1 MMKAGKAVRTFF
13 EELASKPRV
22 GGLRITDTAVQFM
35 MLERAEGQIAASFA
49 LPLPPGIVV
58 GGKLADPKEFE
69 RILAELRA
77 LIAAGERRGSIRVV
91 ASLPPSVTYAQ
102 SFTIP
107 NVGPERLP
115 MTADLNVQM
124 ISPIAVE
131 EAYMSWHILK
141 ETADT
146 YELLG
151 VFAERKVVDAYRSS
165 LEAAGFSPVVF
176 EPQSLSLS
184 WTITDAAGAKEAPL
198 LVLNVTSDGVNMFL
212 LRGGGVFFDY
222 FRSWRSIQDT
232 DTRITTELFYQTL
245 VEEVRKVVNF
255 VFGRFHKTLAYVF
268 LNAPGTEAELK
279 RLIEEKFSMRV
290 VSFAPRFA
298 RLTPA
303 WFTVLGA
310 ALRGNWDRSRDVFA
324 SLGTERVRTA
334 FYHEQI
340 IEFIHLWRNVGTVA
354 LGMFTLIFLGALV
367 LLRTNPNNL
376 GDRLLTFNTEPQE
389 RDLVQLEERAD
400 EFNNLVAA
408 VRAARAEETPF
419 LEIVNA
425 LEELGKRYRVVLD
438 EMTVGGAS
446 VGAQAVMQAPSYD
459 TVLIFKRVV
468 GADPRFKSVDIPLG
482 TISPTADGAIRF
494 TLRFVFTPQTAP

>member
-22 GGLRITDTAVQFM
+22 GGLHITDTAVQFM

-290 VSFAPRFA
+290 VSFEPLSGA
-298 RLTPA
+298 TG
-303 WFTVLGA
+303 TGA
-310 ALRGNWDRSRDVFA
+310 ATCSQAWEPSACALRFTTSRLLSLSICGGTSARSLWACSLSFSSELLFFSGQTRITWVTA
-324 SLGTERVRTA
+324 SLRLIPSRRSETLCNSRSVPMSL
-334 FYHEQI
+334 I
-340 IEFIHLWRNVGTVA
+340 ISLPRCVPRA
-354 LGMFTLIFLGALV
+354 
-367 LLRTNPNNL
+367 RKR
-376 GDRLLTFNTEPQE
+376 RLSWKL
-389 RDLVQLEERAD
+389 
-400 EFNNLVAA
+400 
-408 VRAARAEETPF
+408 
-419 LEIVNA
+419 
-425 LEELGKRYRVVLD
+425 
-438 EMTVGGAS
+438 
-446 VGAQAVMQAPSYD
+446 
-459 TVLIFKRVV
+459 
-468 GADPRFKSVDIPLG
+468 
-482 TISPTADGAIRF
+482 
-494 TLRFVFTPQTAP
+494 